1 MKKRDLLFAGLL
13 LMGVTAFAQPTRTPQ
28 DAKVIFTQTF
38 EDDWDSWQ
46 NTPVDTIYQLEYFK
60 GVTGGNQAFSN
71 AWSDARFKDDN
82 LLIRTDSVTP
92 GHEGGIILYNGV
104 KLTDDAGDISSNK
117 YKDDSYSIVE
127 DKSQARADA
136 FAQWGEDGGNNV
148 FHFVSG
154 GRFDASGNDV
164 VGTGN
169 KYTDNYRR
177 NLFVRFKDGTIEPE
191 SSYRITF
198 YVKANPTNP
207 AYSARMHTALHRGY
221 FHSEKTFTMGLQ
233 NDNNNLLYNTSIE
246 YTKDDFTGGWEKVTY
261 MEYYLND
268 SIADYYM
275 LSSGYWWSDD
285 WTWKAADNGTE
296 DDLKFIKQPN
306 KFFFRLSFQSDSTD
320 FVVDNI
326 SLTKSW
332 IAGCEY
338 FGDKMRVDFGYKTN
352 LKDLVAQA
360 KKETNI
366 DAIELPG
373 ECLEVWC
380 LKEGGDPENAEDW
393 EDMPIRSAEYHG
405 DGYMYIFTDFFTY
418 GGEEIPFEFD
428 NYDQVLVSFFNPVD
442 NEKIALKYTG
452 TGADV
457 ANLFPKALDTAWIR
471 AGKIVPDF
479 YNELATPNPNVFKGV
494 HSMKDLPPV
503 CQEYPF
509 EEGSFGIAPV
519 TSMSF
524 KFSRRVLVDDQGEA
538 SERVIAYVGDQVWIP
553 TVNEDVLTITQPA
566 GAPTLNGDVEVHI
579 IQLYGVGTEEGE
591 EVYQHYHF
599 GMFDRNPNVQE
610 INTNWKSQ
618 VTGTS
623 RPIPTGTIMHTGL
636 AGGAENFVVGTGEN
650 TPGKCGLYNMNGEG
664 LYDCGI
670 YLSNRDAG
678 TASFYTFQT
687 IPAGNYTIA
696 FRGLGWGSN
705 SRKLVAK
712 IYPVPGGDKDVL
724 TFDALEAV
732 ADKVEIGR
740 VTSWNANISSAGDW
754 KEGYTDVNWAFN
766 VPTDGEYVIEFYTDG
781 STDYKGVFFSNYS
794 IKSNGN
800 LSFGSVLALN
810 ESVTKANARL
820 ALADAATE
828 LYTGEIYN
836 GFKDKIAYYNNNP
849 EGGFKNAG
857 NAGVTGYPVK
867 PSEWTAAVKDLDAAT
882 NLMKLRMDSVDTF
895 VNQRNAVASKLEEAS
910 ASSGLDVYVA
920 LQNIKTAADVYAVT
934 RKTGKEIY
942 EFNDVMKNAI
952 AALDNRL
959 AINKK
964 FADELTRAAQLIED
978 GTKPGFEEYTAL
990 IGVYNANKDFD
1001 VITSADADVN
1011 ATYATVHEAA
1021 DAYDFRVQG
1030 FQVKTIGIFA
1040 LRDLAGSLGS
1050 TIAED
1055 ATVASA
1061 LANVEDDDDQLA
1073 AVLKSAIKVAIYQK
1087 LSANDAIYDDD
1098 SLDITPFIK
1107 NYYLYQTPKVVE
1119 RTDKNMPDNA
1129 GAGADPDGAQIQHTQ
1144 HKWNSGDL
1152 NGKMPI
1158 WVMIT
1163 GVEYD
1168 DLYPGWTVSSTATG
1182 NAMVTGDKNY
1192 TAYKNGLPIFDAEI
1206 GMDWNGRAD
1215 MKTQLVDLPQGY
1227 FTLGVQLPE
1236 FTASANANNES
1247 ENKIARLKVTMPDS
1261 TYIGEAKTSGA
1272 QTLAVDSIHV
1282 TEGDV
1287 LAIDFMLRSQNG
1299 WSRADNWFLS
1309 FRPDKDYEYDE
1320 AIAAEQGKL
1329 RELLTIVDA
1338 SKAQAANVEFYT
1350 LGGMKVAAPKAGEI
1364 LIRKTTVGGK
1374 VQVDKVLL
1382 K

>member
-38 EDDWDSWQ
+38 EDDWDKWQ
-46 NTPVDTIYQLEYFK
+46 STPVDTITEIQYFK
-60 GVTGGNQAFSN
+60 GVTGGNQQFSN

-82 LLIRTDSVTP
+82 LLTRTDSVL
-92 GHEGGIILYNGV
+92 ILYNGV
-104 KLTDDAGDISSNK
+104 MLTDDAADIAARK
-117 YKDDSYSIVE
+117 YKDDDYSIVE
-127 DKSQARADA
+127 DKSQSRKDA
-136 FAQWGEDGGNNV
+136 FEKWGEDGGDKV

-177 NLFVRFKDGTIEPE
+177 NLFVRFRDGVIEEE

-198 YVKANPTNP
+198 YVKATATNP
-207 AYSARMHTALHRGY
+207 AFTPRMHTALHRGY
-221 FHSEKTFTMGLQ
+221 FHSEKIFTMGLQ
-233 NDNNNLLYNTSIE
+233 NDNDNLLYNTAIE
-246 YTKDDFTGGWEKVTY
+246 YTKDDFIPGEWEKVTY

-275 LSSGYWWSDD
+275 LSSGYWWSDS

-296 DDLKFIKQPN
+296 GDLKFIKQPD

-338 FGDKMRVDFGYKTN
+338 YGDKMRVDFGYKTN

-366 DAIELPG
+366 DAIELPSD
-373 ECLEVWC
+373 CFEVWC
-380 LKEGGDPENAEDW
+380 LKAGGDPDNDADW

-405 DGYMYIFTDFFTY
+405 DGYMYMFTDFFEI
-418 GGEEIPFEFD
+418 GGEEFPFEFD
-428 NYDQVLVSFFNPVD
+428 NYDQVLVTFINPVD

-452 TGADV
+452 TGKDV

-471 AGKIVPDF
+471 AGKIVPNF

-503 CQEYPF
+503 CQELPY
-509 EEGSFGIAPV
+509 EEGSFGLEPV
-519 TSMSF
+519 TSMQF
-524 KFSRRVLVDDQGEA
+524 KFSRKVLADNLGEA
-538 SERVIAYVGDQVWIP
+538 SEKVIAYVGDQIWIP
-553 TVNEDVLTITQPA
+553 SVNDEVLTITQPA
-566 GAPTLNGDVEVHI
+566 GAAALKGDVEVHI
-579 IQLYGVGTEEGE
+579 IQIMGVGPTEEGD
-591 EVYQHYHF
+591 EVICHYHF
-599 GMFDRNPNVQE
+599 GEFSRVFNAEVLKQTDWRSEITEPGDWDRPCPPSLWVYSSDDGFFQG
-610 INTNWKSQ
+610 
-618 VTGTS
+618 TGNNMSPYKKLGLYKMTDD
-623 RPIPTGTIMHTGL
+623 GKHGDALFYL
-636 AGGAENFVVGTGEN
+636 AGRGSGKIGHLYSVENL
-650 TPGKCGLYNMNGEG
+650 KK
-664 LYDCGI
+664 
-670 YLSNRDAG
+670 
-678 TASFYTFQT
+678 
-687 IPAGNYTIA
+687 GNYELRFGGFGWARNIKTTIY
-696 FRGLGWGSN
+696 
-705 SRKLVAK
+705 
-712 IYPVPGGDKDVL
+712 IYSKPAEMAYEV
-724 TFDALEAV
+724 LEAAKKTILAEYTPSGNNSWSGNAAETAWPSV
-732 ADKVEIGR
+732 TEDFAFTFSVPADGDYVIEWAIPREG
-740 VTSWNANISSAGDW
+740 SQSYYGGAISNYAIWSAGDLS
-754 KEGYTDVNWAFN
+754 YA
-766 VPTDGEYVIEFYTDG
+766 
-781 STDYKGVFFSNYS
+781 STK
-794 IKSNGN
+794 
-800 LSFGSVLALN
+800 ALN
-810 ESVTKANARL
+810 EAVEAANARI
-820 ALADAATE
+820 ALADANIAIYGGDIYTATAATAE
-828 LYTGEIYN
+828 YY
-836 GFKDKIAYYNNNP
+836 KI
-849 EGGFKNAG
+849 GGAFDAEKKN
-857 NAGVTGYPVK
+857 K
-867 PSEWTAAVKDLDAAT
+867 PSEWAAAKKVVDNAT
-882 NLMKLRMDSVDTF
+882 NALKLRMDTVDAF
-895 VNQRNAVASKLEEAS
+895 VKQRDAVTLKLDEAS

-920 LQNIKTAADVYAVT
+920 LQNVKSAADVYPVT

-942 EFNDVMKNAI
+942 EFNDYMKNAV

-964 FADELTRAAQLIED
+964 FADELARAAQLIED
-978 GTKPGFEEYTAL
+978 AAKPGFEEYTAL

-1021 DAYDFRVQG
+1021 NAYDFRVQG
-1030 FQVKTIGIFA
+1030 FQVKTKGIFA

-1050 TIAED
+1050 NIADD
-1055 ATVASA
+1055 AVVASA
-1061 LANVEDDDDQLA
+1061 LASVEDDDDQLA
-1073 AVLKSAIKVAIYQK
+1073 AVLKSAIKIAIYQK
-1087 LSANDAIYDDD
+1087 LAANDAIYDED

-1163 GVEYD
+1163 GVDYD

-1192 TAYKNGLPIFDAEI
+1192 TAYKNGLPVFDAEI

-1215 MKTQLVDLPQGY
+1215 MKTQLADLPQGY

-1236 FTASANANNES
+1236 FTANEG
-1247 ENKIARLKVTMPDS
+1247 EGKIAQLTVTLPDS
-1261 TYIGEAKTSGA
+1261 TYVGKAVTSGA

-1287 LAIDFMLRSQNG
+1287 PAIDFMLRSQNG
-1299 WSRADNWFLS
+1299 WSRADNWFLA

-1329 RELLTIVDA
+1329 SSLLTVVDA
-1338 SKAQAANVEFYT
+1338 AKAQAANVEFYT